1 MEWAVRCLGAFKR
14 IPTPESTLITNM
26 PGPCGRRSAH
36 GWAVADGEPAELE
49 LIGNP
54 DGWRPKDPQVKS
66 SPTLEK
72 DGPDGGQEEE
82 TEERGV
88 EGNQHSNPAR
98 ADVDT
103 RGELKVHGAQRET
116 DNKPHDQE
124 NSQKHATDRRRS
136 RSVDARRSALRRD
149 TSRPKQPEYG
159 PEGNR
164 GAQGAERPNRL
175 ETSPRR
181 AVPEEQHER
190 GIVQSPL
197 NFVKDEPLRPP
208 VDPDPSWEWRRGSRS
223 SRTRRCYEC

>member
-1 MEWAVRCLGAFKR
+1 MPGAF
-14 IPTPESTLITNM
+14 
-26 PGPCGRRSAH
+26 GRRS
-36 GWAVADGEPAELE
+36 GRRWAVAEGEPAELE

-116 DNKPHDQE
+116 DNKPHEQE
-124 NSQKHATDRRRS
+124 KHKKHATERRRS
-136 RSVDARRSALRRD
+136 RSLDARRSALRRD
-149 TSRPKQPEYG
+149 ASRRKQPEYG
-159 PEGNR
+159 P
-164 GAQGAERPNRL
+164 A
-175 ETSPRR
+175 
-181 AVPEEQHER
+181 
-190 GIVQSPL
+190 
-197 NFVKDEPLRPP
+197 
-208 VDPDPSWEWRRGSRS
+208 
-223 SRTRRCYEC
+223 